1 MLDYQAP
8 NDLLKDKVIL
18 VTGAGDGIG
27 RSAALHYASHGATV
41 ILLGR
46 TTKKLEDVYDEI
58 EERGHPQAAIIPLNL
73 DTATEHDYIEIANTI
88 QAEFGRI
95 DGVLYNA
102 SILGDRTG
110 LSNYEPSTFE
120 QVMRVNVSSQ
130 FLMTQ
135 ALMPLML
142 EAPEASIVFT
152 TSSVGRKARA
162 YWGAYAISKFA
173 TEAMMQL
180 LADELENTSN
190 VRVNAINPGA
200 TRTNMRAKAFPAEN
214 PASVM
219 APDDLMP
226 LYLYLMG
233 NDSTDVNGQS
243 IDAQLRKDAKKSVN

>member
-27 RSAALHYASHGATV
+27 RSAALSYAAHGATV

-46 TTKKLEDVYDEI
+46 TTKKLEHVYDEI
-58 EERGHPQAAIIPLNL
+58 EERGYPQAAIVPLNL
-73 DTATEHDYIEIANTI
+73 DSAAEHDYIEIANTI
-88 QAEFGRI
+88 ESEFGRI
-95 DGVLYNA
+95 DGILHNA

-110 LSNYEPSTFE
+110 LANYEPSTFE

-130 FLMTQ
+130 FLLTQ
-135 ALMPLML
+135 SLMPLLL
-142 EAPEASIVFT
+142 EAPEGSIVFT

-190 VRVNAINPGA
+190 IRVNAINPGA
-200 TRTNMRAKAFPAEN
+200 TRTNMRARAYPAEN
-214 PASVM
+214 PASVA

-233 NDSTDVNGQS
+233 NDSTEVNGQS
-243 IDAQLRKDAKKSVN
+243 IDAQPKRQASK